1 MYGNACFLYEAF
13 SFHPAVL
20 LPCHA
25 YPESR
30 LQRERRAQ
38 KHWQVRGGGSLER
51 NSKSTTVDKRA
62 PVVLSCFYLVIST
75 LVLHFLLCFCQN
87 IITSWV

>member
-1 MYGNACFLYEAF
+1 
-13 SFHPAVL
+13 
-20 LPCHA
+20 
-25 YPESR
+25 
-30 LQRERRAQ
+30 
-38 KHWQVRGGGSLER
+38 VRGGGSLER